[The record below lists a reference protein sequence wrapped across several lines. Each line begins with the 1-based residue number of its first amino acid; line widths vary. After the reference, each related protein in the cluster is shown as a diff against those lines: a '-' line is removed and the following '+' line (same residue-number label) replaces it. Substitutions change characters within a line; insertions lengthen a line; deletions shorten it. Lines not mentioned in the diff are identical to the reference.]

1 MSDRAD
7 AAVGAAWRV
16 GVHDARTTA
25 SRAGVARLDDDRLVV
40 EFADGARLDMPLA
53 GCVVVSLPA
62 GTTRGQ
68 LAPSPA
74 SPMRI
79 VFDAP
84 ALAAALAASAAYRRG
99 RRAAAL
105 RASRRVALHV
115 APALAA
121 AALLVL
127 VALPLLADRLAARV
141 PAPIERQF
149 GAALAARL
157 AVALAR
163 SPAEAEICRATAGRA
178 ALDEIFARLVAAAG
192 PLPHPPVL
200 QVVGASAAN
209 AYALPGGRVLLSSGM
224 IDAVSSP
231 DELAGVLAHEL
242 AHVAHRDPVRAMV
255 RSAALAAL
263 AGALDGDPAMAA
275 GPATLGVRLLGLSH
289 SRDAEALADARAAE
303 ILARAGLAADGLAR
317 LFARLAVRAG
327 ADATAVPAYLS
338 THPPMPARARLAGA
352 DAASSASSPALTP
365 ADWQALRRDCAAA
378 R

>member
-7 AAVGAAWRV
+7 AAAGAAWRV

-53 GCVVVSLPA
+53 GCVLVSLPA

-84 ALAAALAASAAYRRG
+84 ALAAALAASAAY
-99 RRAAAL
+99 
-105 RASRRVALHV
+105 RVALHV

-275 GPATLGVRLLGLSH
+275 GPATLGVRLLGLSY

-317 LFARLAVRAG
+317 LFARLAARAG
-327 ADATAVPAYLS
+327 GDATAVPAYPS